1 MDIYAE
7 ITNRIMEQM
16 ENGVIP
22 WRKPWVAAGSAIS
35 HATGKSYSL
44 LNQMLLGR
52 PGEYLTF
59 KQVQS
64 EGGKVRKGAKAQI
77 VVFWKWI
84 TVTDDETQDKGAQ
97 ATSGEDIYP
106 QPRSC
111 DAKRGGRQEKEVPIL
126 RYYNVFHIDQ
136 CEGLKAKHMPELPN
150 TANAHETAEQIINS
164 YTQRERVTLH
174 QSEGDRAFY
183 RPSSD
188 SITVPHMAQFTATA
202 EYYSTVFHE
211 MVHSTGHAKRLNRI
225 DKTAFFGS
233 EAYSKE
239 ELIAEI
245 GASALV
251 NHVGLETADSF
262 RNNTAYVQNWLTV
275 LRNDKR
281 FIVSAAG
288 KAEKAVNLILG

>member
-59 KQVQS
+59 KQVQA
-64 EGGKVRKGAKAQI
+64 EGGKVRKGAKAQM

-84 TVTDDETQDKGAQ
+84 TVTDDETQ
-97 ATSGEDIYP
+97 E
-106 QPRSC
+106 
-111 DAKRGGRQEKEVPIL
+111 EKEVPIL

-150 TANAHETAEQIINS
+150 TANAHEIAEQIINS
-164 YTQRERVTLH
+164 YTQREGVAHH

-251 NHVGLETADSF
+251 NHVGLETEASF

-275 LRNDKR
+275 LQNDKR

-288 KAEKAVNLILG
+288 KAEKAVHMILGEAV